1 MPTEVIFVVVVL
13 AIILVIA
20 QSNSAGR
27 EADKRRNEKRDRTSR
42 PISTGEITN
51 ATPFEHLGFGMRT
64 QLTRCPKCGRTPGLR
79 PIVST
84 PPITM
89 PTRDPFASI
98 HDPFASIRD
107 PFTSI
112 QDPVASLNKK
122 RYCSKCKT
130 PLWKV
135 CPRCDGRRVIA
146 VPLEPGEDRYCP
158 YCGAE
163 LRQEKQIRCPECGG
177 KGEIPAEHDVASCR
191 SSFS

>member
-1 MPTEVIFVVVVL
+1 MPPEVIFVVVVL

-20 QSNSAGR
+20 QSNSASR

-42 PISTGEITN
+42 PISTGETTG
-51 ATPFEHLGFGMRT
+51 ATPFEQLGFGMRT
-64 QLTRCPKCGRTPGLR
+64 KLTRCPKCGRTPGLS

-84 PPITM
+84 PPIMM
-89 PTRDPFASI
+89 PTPDPFASI
-98 HDPFASIRD
+98 HDPFA
-107 PFTSI
+107 SI

-122 RYCSKCKT
+122 RYCSKCKA
-130 PLWKV
+130 PLWAV

-163 LRQEKQIRCPECGG
+163 LRQEKQIRCPECSG
-177 KGEIPAEHDVASCR
+177 KGEVSTDHDVINCPN
-191 SSFS
+191 SFS